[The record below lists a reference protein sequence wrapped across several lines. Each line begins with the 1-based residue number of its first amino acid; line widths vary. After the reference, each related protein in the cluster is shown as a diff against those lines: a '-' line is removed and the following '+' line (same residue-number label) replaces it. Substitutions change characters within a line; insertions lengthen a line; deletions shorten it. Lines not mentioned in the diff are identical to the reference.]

1 MRRLL
6 EAQVTA
12 DLRRKM
18 VVVTG
23 PRQVGKTTLARN
35 VMGVFGARSQYL
47 NWDVP
52 ADRAILGRQSWS
64 PRAPLL
70 VLDEIHKMP
79 DWKSWLKG
87 VADARPPDQ
96 AVLVTGSARMETFR
110 QSGESLAGR
119 YLSLRLHPISVKEW
133 CTEMGGAESEALE
146 RLLERGGFP
155 EPCLAESP
163 VEADRW
169 RRQYFTDLIRE
180 DVLEILPRPRG
191 GRHAHLRRVAAR
203 TRWLPLVARVD
214 RA

>member
-1 MRRLL
+1 
-6 EAQVTA
+6 
-12 DLRRKM
+12 M

-35 VMGVFGARSQYL
+35 VMGVFGPRSQYL

-96 AVLVTGSARMETFR
+96 VVLVTGSRPLRSAC
-110 QSGESLAGR
+110 GR
-119 YLSLRLHPISVKEW
+119 D
-133 CTEMGGAESEALE
+133 EALA
-146 RLLERGGFP
+146 FAS
-155 EPCLAESP
+155 EP
-163 VEADRW
+163 R
-169 RRQYFTDLIRE
+169 
-180 DVLEILPRPRG
+180 
-191 GRHAHLRRVAAR
+191 
-203 TRWLPLVARVD
+203 LVALPGCCAASCLRQN
-214 RA
+214 RMFTRSRRPMPT